1 MATRH
6 GPGLTADSVNYLW
19 MAQGLVEA
27 RAMRGVAGTELTVF
41 PPGYPALLALGEG
54 LGLSPLVTIRVL
66 GAASWAVVVTC
77 TGAAVRRRVP
87 THPWLAVA
95 AAAVVAT
102 AAPLFGVMRMAWSEP
117 PFLAVVMLT
126 LVLADRCRAEGVASR
141 GRVVALIGLVW
152 AATLLRFSGLALVP
166 AVAIA
171 LWQVAPDPHR
181 GPVPRPRWLPSRL
194 PSAPTLFVVGALVG
208 PAGWML
214 RNLVVDGTLLGPRNE
229 STATP
234 AGELADLMRTIARWV
249 APTPTAALLALVG
262 AAAVGVLV
270 ARRPEV
276 DPPDPAGATTGTTR
290 PSSPG
295 SGVVWVVF
303 VGGFTVLTLWS
314 RLTTQIDSLGDRL
327 LSPVFAPIVVLL
339 AIGAARL
346 LAPFEHGGDL
356 ATPATPSVARRALAA
371 VVAGWVVVSFVGSIL
386 AVRQLEAQEGSH
398 LARRFDGSALVDRVA
413 ELPTG
418 AVVLS
423 NQAEALA
430 YLSQRPVVMDPP
442 ARTDYGWTPA
452 DPTAQQLRSQL
463 SCATAPVYF
472 AWFDRTPPHFLTPA
486 ELPPTV
492 SVTPVDRVADGA
504 VYRLSSS
511 VGATDCG
518 P

>member
-1 MATRH
+1 
-6 GPGLTADSVNYLW
+6 

-41 PPGYPALLALGEG
+41 PPGYPALLAIGQG
-54 LGLSPLVTIRVL
+54 LGLTPLVTVRLV
-66 GAASWAVVVTC
+66 GALSWAVVVAC

-87 THPWLAVA
+87 THPWVAVA

-102 AAPLFGVMRMAWSEP
+102 AAPMFGVMRMAWSEP

-126 LVLADRCRAEGVASR
+126 LVLADRCRAEGVAGR

-152 AATLLRFSGLALVP
+152 AATMLRFSGLALVP

-171 LWQVAPDPHR
+171 LWGAAPAPHR
-181 GPVPRPRWLPSRL
+181 RPVPRPRWLPGRL
-194 PSAPTLFVVGALVG
+194 PIVPTLFVLGALVA

-234 AGELADLMRTIARWV
+234 AGELADLVRTIARWV
-249 APTPTAALLALVG
+249 APTPAAALLALVG

-276 DPPDPAGATTGTTR
+276 DPPGPAGATTDTTR

-295 SGVVWVVF
+295 SGEVWAVF
-303 VGGFTVLTLWS
+303 VVGFTVLTLWS

-339 AIGAARL
+339 SIGAARL
-346 LAPFEHGGDL
+346 LAPLEHGGD
-356 ATPATPSVARRALAA
+356 PATPSVARRALAVA
-371 VVAGWVVVSFVGSIL
+371 VAGWILVSLVGSIV
-386 AVRQLEAQEGSH
+386 AVRQLDAQGGSH
-398 LARRFDGSALVDRVA
+398 LARRFDGSALVDRVR
-413 ELPTG
+413 ELPAG

-452 DPTAQQLRSQL
+452 DPTAQQLQSL
-463 SCATAPVYF
+463 VSCATAPVYL
-472 AWFDRTPPHFLTPA
+472 AWFDRTPPHFLAPD
-486 ELPPTV
+486 ELPATL
-492 SVTPVDRVADGA
+492 SVTPLARVADGA
-504 VYRLSSS
+504 LHRISGTS
-511 VGATDCG
+511 GATACG
-518 P
+518 S